1 MRKLFAIVFLCCYCY
16 LATAQIGTWRNYLAY
31 HNVQQICKADN
42 ELFVLASNDLYQYNL
57 DDASITTYDKV
68 NGLSDTRITY
78 IAWNK
83 KAKRLIAI
91 YENSNIDLIEPNGDV
106 INISALYTKPITEDK
121 TVTAISIDD
130 VYAYLTT
137 SFAIIKVNMQKAEIS
152 ETYNN
157 NHPDY
162 PHNLQPYQDD
172 YEKYIATVSTLKPNG
187 PAYNRFYESKFI
199 HGQLY
204 TTGGYFLPAMP
215 DNATPGTIQ
224 VYDGNNWTLYQEQIN
239 EITGY
244 DYVDICCIDADP
256 NDPEHVF
263 AGGRCGLYEFK
274 NGKLVTYYNKDNSPL
289 MAAIDRG
296 KQLDNDYLLILGL
309 KFDSKG
315 NLWVLNSLANGV
327 SLLELTNEKQW
338 ISHHHQELTADN
350 GITVPGLSKMMFDSR
365 GLLWFVNNYWENPSV
380 FCYDTNDDVI
390 VKYDQI
396 VNQDDTKYTIYQ
408 INAITEDKEGNIWI
422 GTDVGPFMIQKSEIG
437 QNKITFYQVK
447 VPRNDGTNY
456 ADYLLNGVNI
466 TSIAIDGGNRKWFG
480 TNGAGV
486 FLISADNMTQEENFT
501 TTNSKLLYNNIS
513 SIAINHETGEVF
525 FLSDNGLCSYQSN
538 AVEPSEEMTKDNVNV
553 YPNPVT
559 PDYTGLVTI
568 TGLTYDADVKITT
581 ASGALV
587 AEGRSNG
594 GMFNWDCRNKQGK
607 RVASG
612 IYMVITA
619 TSDGKKGTVAKI
631 AVIH

>member
-83 KAKRLIAI
+83 KAKRLIAV

-187 PAYNRFYESKFI
+187 PAYNRFYESRFI
-199 HGQLY
+199 AGSLY

-244 DYVDICCIDADP
+244 AYVDICCIDADP

-289 MAAIDRG
+289 MAALDRG

-309 KFDSKG
+309 KFDTKG

-327 SLLELTNEKQW
+327 SLLELTSEKQW
-338 ISHHHQELTADN
+338 ISHHHQELTTDN

-365 GLLWFVNNYWENPSV
+365 GLLWFVNNYWENPAV
-380 FCYDTNDDVI
+380 FCYDTVENEI

-396 VNQDDTKYTIYQ
+396 VNQDDVKYTTY
-408 INAITEDKEGNIWI
+408 AITSIAEDKEGNMWI
-422 GTDVGPFMIQKSEIG
+422 GTDVGPFMIQQSEIG
-437 QNKITFYQVK
+437 QNKVTFYQVK

-456 ADYLLNGVNI
+456 ADYLLNGINI
-466 TSIAIDGGNRKWFG
+466 SSIAIDGGNRKWFG

-486 FLISADNMTQEENFT
+486 FLISADNIKQEQNFT
-501 TTNSKLLYNNIS
+501 TDNSKLLYNNIS

-538 AVEPSEEMTKDNVNV
+538 AVEPNEEMTKEHVTV

-559 PDYTGLVTI
+559 PDFTGLVTI
-568 TGLTYDADVKITT
+568 TGLSYDADVKITT
-581 ASGALV
+581 ATGALV

-612 IYMVITA
+612 VYMVITA
-619 TSDGKKGTVAKI
+619 TANGKKGTVAKI
-631 AVIH
+631 AVIN

>member
-42 ELFVLASNDLYQYNL
+42 ELFVLASNDLYQYSL